1 MIYESSTISVSYIKD
16 GITELKFDAKEGSV
30 NKFDQQTL
38 QSFQEAIEVLQGLTD
53 LKGVV
58 MTSGKSAFI
67 VGADITEFTTLF
79 DAPAEQLSEWLTSVN
94 NTFNSFEDLNCPT
107 VAAVN
112 GFAIGGGFEATL
124 LADYRI
130 ADTTAIIG
138 LPETKLGIMPGW
150 GGTVR
155 LPRMIGCDNAL
166 MWITGATNN
175 KADQALKVSAIDRVV
190 APEILRESAIEMIE
204 NTGDVKGNTGFGF
217 KQDTAKRGL

>member
-138 LPETKLGIMPGW
+138 LPETKLEW
-150 GGTVR
+150 
-155 LPRMIGCDNAL
+155 LPA
-166 MWITGATNN
+166 
-175 KADQALKVSAIDRVV
+175 S
-190 APEILRESAIEMIE
+190 P
-204 NTGDVKGNTGFGF
+204 
-217 KQDTAKRGL
+217 